1 MENTFW
7 TALATSSLAA
17 IVTSIGIYTI
27 RRYVEWGKRNST
39 YFMCFA
45 AGVLISASFLHIIS

>member
-27 RRYVEWGKRNST
+27 HKYVS
-39 YFMCFA
+39 
-45 AGVLISASFLHIIS
+45 

>member
-17 IVTSIGIYTI
+17 IVTSLGIYTI
-27 RRYVEWGKRNST
+27 RNYAAWGQRNNT
-39 YFMCFA
+39 Y
-45 AGVLISASFLHIIS
+45 L

>member
-17 IVTSIGIYTI
+17 IVTTIGIYTI
-27 RRYVEWGKRNST
+27 RNFVDWGQRNIT

-45 AGVLISASFLHIIS
+45 AGVLISA